1 MIKTALKELKGLRTM
16 TAREWIEAAALAVAM
31 AAIPTGLLM
40 AAMILPGVIT
50 A

>member
-1 MIKTALKELKGLRTM
+1 MIKTALKELKELRTM
-16 TAREWIEAAALAVAM
+16 TARDWIEAATLAVIT

-40 AAMILPGVIT
+40 AAMTLPGVI